1 MAFSLKNIFK
11 RNLENPSTS
20 LANPAMWL
28 VNMFGGVTSSGV
40 TITQESSLSITAVWS
55 AVNRIADNLA
65 TIKIDVVEEL
75 PSGER
80 LIRND
85 HPVAKLLREPSFR
98 YTDVSFRKTVQG
110 YATLAGNGFAVI
122 IRDSRTARPT
132 ELLVVHPGNV
142 DYKLQ
147 DNKLYYVINVDEK
160 QYFVD
165 SSEVI
170 HIPGLTMSDDA
181 IMGLSP
187 ITVHRETM
195 GFNVAT
201 RQYGNKLF
209 QNGAHMSGYIT
220 TDTQLSVDARDRV
233 TESFSRNY
241 LGLSNAGKV
250 PVLDVGMKFVPL
262 SLSPDDA
269 QFIESHQLSIPE
281 IARIFNIPPH
291 LIADLERS
299 TFNNI
304 EQLSR
309 EFVTYTLRPWVKQW
323 ESELNRK
330 LFFDE
335 EKGRFS
341 VRFNL
346 NSLLRGDSA
355 SQSQQ
360 IDTVMKWGIMSINEV
375 RKTFFELNGIED
387 EVGNKNLV
395 PLNMVDPSQGNTQNQ
410 TTNEQ

>member
-1 MAFSLKNIFK
+1 MAFSFKNLFR
-11 RNLENPSTS
+11 RNLENPATS

-28 VNMFGGVTSSGV
+28 VNMFGGITSSGV
-40 TITQESSLSITAVWS
+40 TITQDNSLGITAVWS
-55 AVNRIADNLA
+55 AVNRIADNIA
-65 TIKIDVVEEL
+65 TMKVDVVEEL
-75 PSGER
+75 PSGEK

-85 HPVAKLLREPSFR
+85 HPIAQLLREPSYR
-98 YTDVSFRKTVQG
+98 YTNITFLKTLQG
-110 YATLAGNGFAVI
+110 YATLAGNGFAAIV
-122 IRDSRTARPT
+122 RDPRTARPV
-132 ELLVVHPGNV
+132 EMMIVHPGNV

-147 DNKLYYVINVDEK
+147 DGKLYYIINVDDK
-160 QYFVD
+160 QFFVD

-170 HIPGLTMSDDA
+170 HIPGLAMSDDG

-187 ITVHRETM
+187 IAIHRETL

-201 RQYGNKLF
+201 KQYGNKLF

-220 TDTQLSVDARDRV
+220 TDVPLTADARDRV
-233 TESFSRNY
+233 TNSFSQNY

-269 QFIESHQLSIPE
+269 QFVESHKMSIPE
-281 IARIFNIPPH
+281 VARIFNIPPH

-299 TFNNI
+299 TFSNI

-309 EFVTYTLRPWVKQW
+309 EFVTYTLRPWIKQW
-323 ESELNRK
+323 EAELNRK
-330 LFFDE
+330 LFLEE
-335 EKGRFS
+335 EKGRFKI
-341 VRFNL
+341 RFNI
-346 NSLLRGDSA
+346 NSLLRGDTA

-375 RKTFFELNGIED
+375 RQTFFDMNPIDD
-387 EVGNKNLV
+387 EIGNKNLV
-395 PLNMVDPSQGNTQNQ
+395 PLNMVDPSQGDQNTTQD
-410 TTNEQ
+410 EQ